1 MEGQA
6 KEGAWEGVQELV
18 GGAAVSEVREVLG
31 EGWEG
36 GGEEAG
42 LEAGEGAGGL
52 AAKAKEVET
61 GD

>member
-31 EGWEG
+31 EGLEG

-42 LEAGEGAGGL
+42 
-52 AAKAKEVET
+52 
-61 GD
+61 